1 MFKKIL
7 LAALTAG
14 CMTNLWADDITGTWQ
29 QIDDKTG
36 AAKAIIVISKEA
48 NNAITVLHLIPIS
61 LF

>member
-14 CMTNLWADDITGTWQ
+14 CMTNLWANDITGTWQ

-48 NNAITVLHLIPIS
+48 NNT
-61 LF
+61 